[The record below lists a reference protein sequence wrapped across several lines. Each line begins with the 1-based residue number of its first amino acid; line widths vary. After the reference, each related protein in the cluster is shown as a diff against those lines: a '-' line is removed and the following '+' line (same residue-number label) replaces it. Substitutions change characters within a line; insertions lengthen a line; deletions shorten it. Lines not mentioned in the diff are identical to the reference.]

1 MSALPT
7 TEGAGIWGEAR
18 IHPAHLLPL
27 LPVQSHP
34 GLPSGDEERG
44 EEMVGGSFFLP
55 RGLLQRSLS
64 ADKGPASGSPF
75 SGHPLSS
82 LLTAACPAPSCSA
95 LRRTELKRGTFRSG
109 RSLISCPLQT
119 SELRAQEPWPPPLHS
134 LGEFWGMGTISPSF
148 RVDVLP
154 GWPHLREEDYLPAI
168 SLPPAPG
175 PSSLSLLLSSVQLLS
190 SLTECLTV
198 DPFSTGVWR
207 QLYPKHLSQS
217 RQVGVG
223 GSPAPDPHREAL
235 IHASGVSLS

>member
-34 GLPSGDEERG
+34 WLPSGDEERG

-119 SELRAQEPWPPPLHS
+119 SELRAQEPWPPPLQP

-154 GWPHLREEDYLPAI
+154 GWPHLGEGDYLPAI
-168 SLPPAPG
+168 SLPSPG
-175 PSSLSLLLSSVQLLS
+175 PQQSLPSPVLCAAPEQPDRVPDGGPLQHRRLEAAVPQAPVTVQA
-190 SLTECLTV
+190 
-198 DPFSTGVWR
+198 
-207 QLYPKHLSQS
+207 
-217 RQVGVG
+217 G
-223 GSPAPDPHREAL
+223 GGGRVTCP
-235 IHASGVSLS
+235 